1 MRRRVLI
8 PLLVLGLV
16 AVCAILVPTCSAIAD
31 ARTQQLQ
38 LQRTGAVEQVVQRAR
53 AVLGGSGSPATLQRY
68 LERFHSTYGEA
79 VLVVDGSGERLA
91 EAGGIPG
98 NAATERAATAALRG
112 LPQWTLPTV
121 LPWSPDSALVAQP
134 IATASS
140 AAEGAVVLRVDQASA
155 KRDVL
160 SGWILVGVV
169 GAALLV
175 ALLLASNL
183 WTRWVI
189 RPVLALDAATR
200 AVSEHRGFDAAAVT
214 GPPELRRLAASFER
228 MAGEVE
234 DALAQ
239 QRGLVADASHQLRN
253 PLAAIRLR
261 VDGLPRDD
269 PESRSEAEAVENDL
283 DRLERTVDRMLVLA
297 EAEHRANSEPSRSPV
312 RVRCTV
318 SAASLVDPYRAALA
332 GSGIDVL
339 ASSAE
344 AELPFRRGDL
354 EEIVEILV
362 DNARKY
368 AGSGARIRVEVR
380 GSPAELVVADSGSG
394 LAEAEL
400 ARVGTRFWRSE
411 IHRALPG
418 TGLGY
423 AIVEQLARSNGA
435 GVEVSRAPEG
445 GLLTRVRMGDA

>member
-1 MRRRVLI
+1 MRILVAEDDPSVSAALAAALTRAGHRCDRVARGADLLDQYAAADAVMLDLGLEDMDGLEALRRLRELSPVPVIVVTARGDERSTVQALRLGADDYLVKPVRLHELLARLGAVTRRYARSAPERIEVDGIVVDAAAHRATWDGTEIPLTPTEFALLTELARDAGTVVERQSLLDRVWGDGDRLPTRNRLMRRRVLI

-200 AVSEHRGFDAAAVT
+200 AVSEH
-214 GPPELRRLAASFER
+214 
-228 MAGEVE
+228 
-234 DALAQ
+234 
-239 QRGLVADASHQLRN
+239 
-253 PLAAIRLR
+253 
-261 VDGLPRDD
+261 
-269 PESRSEAEAVENDL
+269 
-283 DRLERTVDRMLVLA
+283 
-297 EAEHRANSEPSRSPV
+297 
-312 RVRCTV
+312 
-318 SAASLVDPYRAALA
+318 
-332 GSGIDVL
+332 
-339 ASSAE
+339 
-344 AELPFRRGDL
+344 
-354 EEIVEILV
+354 
-362 DNARKY
+362 
-368 AGSGARIRVEVR
+368 
-380 GSPAELVVADSGSG
+380 
-394 LAEAEL
+394 
-400 ARVGTRFWRSE
+400 
-411 IHRALPG
+411 
-418 TGLGY
+418 
-423 AIVEQLARSNGA
+423 
-435 GVEVSRAPEG
+435 
-445 GLLTRVRMGDA
+445 

>member
-1 MRRRVLI
+1 MRRRVLV
-8 PLLVLGLV
+8 PLLLLGLV
-16 AVCAILVPTCSAIAD
+16 AVCAILVPTCSSIAD

-53 AVLGGSGSPATLQRY
+53 AVLGGSGSAAALERY
-68 LERFHSTYGEA
+68 LQRFHSTYGEA
-79 VLVVDGSGERLA
+79 VLVADASGERLA
-91 EAGGIPG
+91 ESGGIPSDS
-98 NAATERAATAALRG
+98 ATERAVTTALRG
-112 LPQWTLPTV
+112 LPQRTLPTV

-134 IATASS
+134 IATAGS
-140 AAEGAVVLRVDQASA
+140 AAEGAVVLRVDQTSA

-160 SGWILVGVV
+160 SGWILAGVV
-169 GAALLV
+169 GGALLI

-200 AVSEHRGFDAAAVT
+200 AVSEHRGFDATAVT

-228 MAGEVE
+228 MAREVE
-234 DALAQ
+234 EALEQ

-261 VDGLPRDD
+261 VDGLPRED
-269 PESRSEAEAVENDL
+269 PGARSEVEAVEGDL
-283 DRLERTVDRMLVLA
+283 DRLESTVDRMLVLA
-297 EAEHRANSEPSRSPV
+297 DAEHRANAEPSRSAAPS
-312 RVRCTV
+312 RCTV
-318 SAASLVDPYRAALA
+318 SAAGLAEPYRPALGAAA
-332 GSGIDVL
+332 IDLL

-354 EEIVEILV
+354 EEMVEILI

-368 AGSGARIRVEVR
+368 AGPGTRLRIEVR
-380 GSPAELVVADSGSG
+380 ASPAELVVADSGAG
-394 LAEAEL
+394 LSEAEL

-411 IHRALPG
+411 VHRALPG

-423 AIVEQLARSNGA
+423 AIVEQLARANGA
-435 GVEVSRAPEG
+435 CVEVSRAPEG
-445 GLLTRVRMGDA
+445 GLLTRVRAVDP